1 MADYSLDQLIEW
13 MKLGSRLSKWGMISC
28 MDRTILNTL
37 LTQEY
42 IRRFKTTSYLP
53 PVSGSIP
60 NGDQRFALNNFA
72 LDRPRLS
79 FENVDLNDSKARLR
93 MNVVGGTQLGLKNVG
108 GVWYTREVRETSPL
122 QGPELSLNL
131 RLGDVPGTVGGQG
144 ELRLDLKHSDDFR
157 MTVSDDRIEQTLVGA
172 FFQQKFAELA
182 DEKRVFPIG
191 RIEQGDNELLQPQS
205 FVMRTQARRRT
216 EDDPEGAVLGF
227 VRWQGDSEGDI
238 PGPNSDFRYLIPKDG
253 DHSASVLFDPKRV
266 MLAQL
271 LRSLSEV
278 AQGVEFDITRDSEN
292 RPTGAT
298 AKSGKMQVPEQRLSH
313 EFDADNMR
321 LIVDLTVFAI
331 DMEMDRVL
339 NVSLEGDTVEI
350 EWTLTGVLAVQ
361 PHDLDSKDGRL
372 KPMLEMLKFDLSDFK
387 KRAEDTFEYV
397 VRSYYKMEDVE
408 GGRLKHIAFELI
420 EIKAPAPAIGE
431 IKQPPREEI
440 PPEDLA
446 AYLIVVAILAY
457 PLIAIAIAIAA
468 IFKAVS
474 ELEIPSVESILRDSL
489 ERDFGFAPSIQ
500 ALIHDTIKL
509 NFGNAIVG
517 EELHSP
523 RDIGFFGQINPESTR
538 FVVNPLEHN
547 LVAGTTQQFAAVPAA
562 SNLSWSVE
570 PVLATV
576 LDEQIGTID
585 PTTGLYT
592 APAADTFEG
601 PFVRVRVTAVNQDK
615 SFSSSA
621 LITVLKR
628 ALQVNPL
635 AYVVQAK
642 GKVNLE
648 AGYLGDP
655 GKLRWAL
662 KDPAQGGVLA
672 GAGLTAVYTAP
683 EVMPPSD
690 PDDPENSRVAYIVEE
705 VELSET
711 TGGLAQIGV
720 VIAESGTK
728 APMLVTRD
736 VDLVAGTVALE
747 AVINGRPQ
755 DPDKI
760 IWAVLCGPGSIDPN
774 TGVYTPGSTGEHA
787 FALLTAT
794 FDTGFIGVYEGY
806 VLQPLPLASL
816 EDAVLGTG
824 VFADAYADRRAEQ

>member
-1 MADYSLDQLIEW
+1 MADYSLAELVEW
-13 MKLGSRLSKWGMISC
+13 MTLESRLSKWGMISC
-28 MDRTILNTL
+28 MDRSVLNTL

-42 IRRFKTTSYLP
+42 IRRFKTTSCLP
-53 PVSGSIP
+53 PVTGSIP
-60 NGDQRFALNNFA
+60 NGDRRFALNGFTLN
-72 LDRPRLS
+72 RPQLS
-79 FENVDLNDSKARLR
+79 FENVALNDSKARLR
-93 MNVVGGTQLGLKNVG
+93 MNVVGGTQLGLKNVAG
-108 GVWYTREVRETSPL
+108 DWYTQEIRETSPL

-131 RLGDVPGTVGGQG
+131 RLDEVPGTVGERG
-144 ELRLDLKHSDDFR
+144 ELRLDLKRSDDFR
-157 MTVSDDRIEQTLVGA
+157 MTISDDQTDQVLVGA
-172 FFQQKFAELA
+172 YFQQKFGALPEEQRA
-182 DEKRVFPIG
+182 FPIG
-191 RIEQGDNELLQPQS
+191 RIERGASEVLRPQS
-205 FVMRTQARRRT
+205 FLMRTQARRRT
-216 EDDPEGAVLGF
+216 ADDPEGAVLGF
-227 VRWQGDSEGDI
+227 IRWEGDTEGEI
-238 PGPNSDFRYLIPKDG
+238 PRQDSDFRYLIPKDG
-253 DHSASVLFDPKRV
+253 DHSATVLFEPNRV
-266 MLAQL
+266 MTERLVRQVKGMG
-271 LRSLSEV
+271 ED
-278 AQGVEFDITRDSEN
+278 VEFEIRKQSN
-292 RPTGAT
+292 SLT
-298 AKSGKMQVPEQRLSH
+298 AVAKRGNIRFPQQDFLSI
-313 EFDADNMR
+313 EFEIPLQYGLYLYPKIDYRVFDAHLDIAAEGLVVTQEDDTFTVGCASR
-321 LIVDLTVFAI
+321 GVITCQILDLDDRDGYLKPLLEQLGFDLT
-331 DMEMDRVL
+331 
-339 NVSLEGDTVEI
+339 
-350 EWTLTGVLAVQ
+350 
-361 PHDLDSKDGRL
+361 
-372 KPMLEMLKFDLSDFK
+372 DFK
-387 KRAEDTFEYV
+387 KPVKAGFMAEFSSRYEFE
-397 VRSYYKMEDVE
+397 DAE
-408 GGRLKHIAFELI
+408 GGRLKQLGFQAVLHQDELQFGEITPPDIPPDNFPEWLI
-420 EIKAPAPAIGE
+420 EFMQILMRVTVSGITEAIGSS
-431 IKQPPREEI
+431 
-440 PPEDLA
+440 D
-446 AYLIVVAILAY
+446 
-457 PLIAIAIAIAA
+457 
-468 IFKAVS
+468 
-474 ELEIPSVESILRDSL
+474 SISAFLRGNL
-489 ERDFGFAPSIQ
+489 QKDFAFAPSIKPFIQ
-500 ALIHDTIKL
+500 DIIKL
-509 NFGNAIVG
+509 NFGNTIVG

-523 RDIGFFGQINPESTR
+523 RDIAFFGRVNPEPTR
-538 FVVNPLEHN
+538 FVVNPVEHN

-562 SNLSWSVE
+562 SNLSWSAE

-728 APMLVTRD
+728 TPMLITKA
-736 VDLVAGTVALE
+736 VDLAAGTVALQG
-747 AVINGRPQ
+747 VINGYPQ
-755 DPDKI
+755 AQDKTT
-760 IWAVLCGPGSIDPN
+760 WAVRCGPGSIDPN

-794 FDTGFIGVYEGY
+794 FDTGFVGVYEGY
-806 VLQPLPLASL
+806 VLQPLPLARF

-824 VFADAYADRRAEQ
+824 VYEVQPTDQQDKQ